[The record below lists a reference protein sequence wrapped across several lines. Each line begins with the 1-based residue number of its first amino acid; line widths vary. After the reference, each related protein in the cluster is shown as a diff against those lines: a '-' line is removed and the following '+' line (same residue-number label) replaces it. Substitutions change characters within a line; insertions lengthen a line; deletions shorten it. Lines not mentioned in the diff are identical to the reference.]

1 MRSTLSGQSIL
12 VLTAVCLSSSMV
24 GLEIS
29 SVPII
34 LSTLEKVL
42 RADFRQLQW
51 TINAYTIAAST
62 VMMATGV
69 LADRYGRKRI
79 FVTAIIA
86 FGVASL
92 ICGLAPNMPVLI
104 LGRAFQGASGG
115 AMLICQ
121 IAILSQRFQ
130 DAGERAK
137 VFGWWGIIFGFG
149 LGFGPIIGGGIA
161 AMLGWRWVFL
171 IHACGAIV
179 AACVAMS
186 SVQESKSRET
196 EHLDVV
202 GILSLSLAVF
212 CLVFFITQ
220 GSELGF
226 GSPTTLAVLVTAVV
240 GLIVFIIA
248 ERSVAYPMFDFSV
261 FKVRRF
267 TGALLGSIGMNFCF
281 WPFMMYLPIWFQ
293 AGIGFKGFSANAA
306 LLAYTLPTLVVPPF
320 AERLA
325 LRRGTGFVIPVG
337 LTTIG
342 LGFLVMMI
350 AVITG
355 PAAWLTTLIGAL
367 VAGVGLGATNT
378 PVTNTLTGAVSS
390 DRAGMASGI
399 DMSARLISLAL
410 NIALMGF
417 ILTGGVLQHLK
428 NALGLSMGTLHL
440 GSLAAQIAAGNIVI
454 PLDGS
459 GLTSE
464 TAHAALTQGFIW
476 VMLYGAIC
484 ILALAILSFVLLR
497 QDIEIDSHAAPS
509 ELK

>member
-1 MRSTLSGQSIL
+1 
-12 VLTAVCLSSSMV
+12 
-24 GLEIS
+24 
-29 SVPII
+29 
-34 LSTLEKVL
+34 
-42 RADFRQLQW
+42 
-51 TINAYTIAAST
+51 
-62 VMMATGV
+62 
-69 LADRYGRKRI
+69 
-79 FVTAIIA
+79 
-86 FGVASL
+86 
-92 ICGLAPNMPVLI
+92 
-104 LGRAFQGASGG
+104 
-115 AMLICQ
+115 MLICQ

-130 DAGERAK
+130 DAGERAE
-137 VFGWWGIIFGFG
+137 VFGLWGIIFGFG

>member
-1 MRSTLSGQSIL
+1 
-12 VLTAVCLSSSMV
+12 
-24 GLEIS
+24 
-29 SVPII
+29 
-34 LSTLEKVL
+34 
-42 RADFRQLQW
+42 
-51 TINAYTIAAST
+51 
-62 VMMATGV
+62 
-69 LADRYGRKRI
+69 
-79 FVTAIIA
+79 
-86 FGVASL
+86 
-92 ICGLAPNMPVLI
+92 
-104 LGRAFQGASGG
+104 
-115 AMLICQ
+115 MLICQ

>member
-1 MRSTLSGQSIL
+1 
-12 VLTAVCLSSSMV
+12 
-24 GLEIS
+24 
-29 SVPII
+29 
-34 LSTLEKVL
+34 
-42 RADFRQLQW
+42 
-51 TINAYTIAAST
+51 
-62 VMMATGV
+62 MMATGV

-79 FVTAIIA
+79 FVAAIIA

-137 VFGWWGIIFGFG
+137 VLGWWGIIFGFG

-484 ILALAILSFVLLR
+484 ILALAILSFFLLR
-497 QDIEIDSHAAPS
+497 QNIEIDSHADPS
-509 ELK
+509 RLK

>member
-79 FVTAIIA
+79 FVAAIIA

-161 AMLGWRWVFL
+161 AMLGWRWGFL

-220 GSELGF
+220 GSELG
-226 GSPTTLAVLVTAVV
+226 
-240 GLIVFIIA
+240 
-248 ERSVAYPMFDFSV
+248 
-261 FKVRRF
+261 
-267 TGALLGSIGMNFCF
+267 
-281 WPFMMYLPIWFQ
+281 
-293 AGIGFKGFSANAA
+293 
-306 LLAYTLPTLVVPPF
+306 
-320 AERLA
+320 
-325 LRRGTGFVIPVG
+325 
-337 LTTIG
+337 
-342 LGFLVMMI
+342 
-350 AVITG
+350 
-355 PAAWLTTLIGAL
+355 
-367 VAGVGLGATNT
+367 
-378 PVTNTLTGAVSS
+378 
-390 DRAGMASGI
+390 
-399 DMSARLISLAL
+399 
-410 NIALMGF
+410 
-417 ILTGGVLQHLK
+417 
-428 NALGLSMGTLHL
+428 
-440 GSLAAQIAAGNIVI
+440 
-454 PLDGS
+454 
-459 GLTSE
+459 
-464 TAHAALTQGFIW
+464 
-476 VMLYGAIC
+476 
-484 ILALAILSFVLLR
+484 
-497 QDIEIDSHAAPS
+497 
-509 ELK
+509 

>member
-1 MRSTLSGQSIL
+1 
-12 VLTAVCLSSSMV
+12 
-24 GLEIS
+24 
-29 SVPII
+29 
-34 LSTLEKVL
+34 
-42 RADFRQLQW
+42 
-51 TINAYTIAAST
+51 
-62 VMMATGV
+62 
-69 LADRYGRKRI
+69 
-79 FVTAIIA
+79 
-86 FGVASL
+86 
-92 ICGLAPNMPVLI
+92 
-104 LGRAFQGASGG
+104 
-115 AMLICQ
+115 MLICQ

-130 DAGERAK
+130 DTGERAK

-226 GSPTTLAVLVTAVV
+226 GSSTTLAVLVTAVV
-240 GLIVFIIA
+240 SLIVFVIA

-267 TGALLGSIGMNFCF
+267 SGALLGSIGMNFCF

-367 VAGVGLGATNT
+367 VAGIGLGVTNT

-428 NALGLSMGTLHL
+428 NALGLSTGPLHL
-440 GSLAAQIAAGNIVI
+440 GSLAAQIAAGNVI

-497 QDIEIDSHAAPS
+497 QDIELDSHADPS
-509 ELK
+509 QLK